1 MSKKYAILIMIA
13 LITASSRAEKPNSK
27 KKNRATKKVEVIDKK
42 QTEALD
48 ALQKQARPEEK
59 PIEVSVPEDGELEN
73 TTVET
78 LRRSDFI
85 YPSNWG
91 QAGLFR
97 IRSAESLPEGALAFG
112 IGGEFY
118 SISDAPDFGYGNRRA
133 NSIAE
138 SLFVGYSPAPKL
150 TLSAQRR
157 NSSTTFGNPQRLI
170 SSLGDFNFS
179 AQYAFEVT
187 PSLTLAPIGNFLIAS
202 NFNDLAPSGTTISGG
217 LGVASTLSFFHS
229 TDLPLFVH
237 ANILYHSPQLRT
249 TKTGPLDPEAYF
261 NFSRYHTLTFGL
273 GAEFKIYSFIP
284 FMEFI
289 HTVHTNSSLSFG
301 KSPSKLS
308 LGARMTPLNNK
319 SLAVLLGGDI
329 GVNRSVTSGVPFSP
343 GYQIIGQVS
352 YTFGLHTTE
361 RKHYFTTK
369 DVNVVDRKFVIK
381 KRINFKVGKAELLA
395 SSFGILDEIA
405 QVIKQNE
412 VKKLLIAGH
421 TDSTSNEEFNLRL
434 SLARANSV
442 KNYLVSKGVSEDI
455 LTTQGF
461 GKRKPM
467 ASNATE
473 AGRRENRRVEF
484 FIIE

>member
-1 MSKKYAILIMIA
+1 VSKKYALLIIIL
-13 LITASSRAEKPNSK
+13 LITASLRAEKPKTK
-27 KKNRATKKVEVIDKK
+27 KKKTVPKKVESVDKTHID
-42 QTEALD
+42 ELN
-48 ALQKQARPEEK
+48 ALQKQPLPEDKPIEVARPEE
-59 PIEVSVPEDGELEN
+59 GETES
-73 TTVET
+73 TTIET
-78 LRRSDFI
+78 LKRSDFI

-118 SISDAPDFGYGNRRA
+118 SISDAPDFGYGNRKA
-133 NSIAE
+133 NTIAE
-138 SLFVGYSPAPKL
+138 SLFVGYAPAPKL
-150 TLSAQRR
+150 TLSVQRR
-157 NSSTTFGNPQRLI
+157 NSSTTFGSPQRLI

-179 AQYAFEVT
+179 AQYAFELN

-217 LGVASTLSFFHS
+217 LGVASTFSFFQS
-229 TDLPLFVH
+229 SDLPLFIH

-261 NFSRYHTLTFGL
+261 NFSRYHTLTLGL
-273 GAEFKIYSFIP
+273 GVEFKINSFIP
-284 FMEFI
+284 FMEFT
-289 HTVHTNSSLSFG
+289 HTAHTNSSLGFG

-319 SLAVLLGGDI
+319 SLAILLGGDI

-381 KRINFKVGKAELLA
+381 KRINFKVGKADLLP
-395 SSFGILDEIA
+395 SSYGILDEIA

-421 TDSTSNEEFNLRL
+421 TDSTHNEDFNLRL

-442 KNYLVSKGVSEDI
+442 KNYLVSKGVSEET

>member
-1 MSKKYAILIMIA
+1 MTNKYTFFITILLLCSLVHAAPQKKTKA
-13 LITASSRAEKPNSK
+13 SRAKKAPIKSEGPSPEVLNS
-27 KKNRATKKVEVIDKK
+27 
-42 QTEALD
+42 
-48 ALQKQARPEEK
+48 LQKEPSPKEK
-59 PIEVSVPEDGELEN
+59 PIEVMTPEPEETQN

-78 LRRSDFI
+78 SRRSDFI

-112 IGGEFY
+112 IGGEFF
-118 SISDAPDFGYGNRRA
+118 SVSDAPDFGYGNRKA

-138 SLFVGYSPAPKL
+138 SLFVGYAPTPQL
-150 TLSAQRR
+150 TVSVQRR

-179 AQYAFEVT
+179 ALYAFEVT
-187 PSLTLAPIGNFLIAS
+187 PSLTLSPIGNFLIAS
-202 NFNDLAPSGTTISGG
+202 NFNDLAPAGTTISGG
-217 LGVASTLSFFHS
+217 LGVASTFSFFKS
-229 TDLPLFVH
+229 SNLPLFLH
-237 ANILYHSPQLRT
+237 ANLLYHTPQLRT
-249 TKTGPLDPEAYF
+249 TKVGPLDPEAYF
-261 NFSRYHTLTFGL
+261 NFSRYHTVTVGL
-273 GAEFKIYSFIP
+273 GVEFKIHDFIP

-289 HTVHTNSSLSFG
+289 HTAHTNSSLGFG
-301 KSPSKLS
+301 RSPSKLTV
-308 LGARMTPLNNK
+308 GAKISPLSNK
-319 SLAVLLGGDI
+319 SLAILLGGDI
-329 GVNRSVTSGVPFSP
+329 AINRSITTGVPFTP
-343 GYQIIGQVS
+343 GYQLIGQAS

-361 RKHYFTTK
+361 RKHYYTTQ

-381 KRINFKVGKAELLA
+381 KKINFRVGKADILP
-395 SSFGILDEIA
+395 SSYPLLDEIA
-405 QVIKQNE
+405 DVITKNE

-421 TDSTSNEEFNLRL
+421 TDSTANEDYNLRL

-442 KNYLVSKGVSEDI
+442 KSYLVSKGVSEDI

-461 GKRKPM
+461 GKRKPV

-473 AGRRENRRVEF
+473 AGRQINRRVEF

>member
-1 MSKKYAILIMIA
+1 MSKKHALFIIIA
-13 LITASSRAEKPNSK
+13 LLTASVHSEKPTSK
-27 KKNRATKKVEVIDKK
+27 KKTNPKKEIEAVEKSTTPD
-42 QTEALD
+42 LD
-48 ALQKQARPEEK
+48 ALQKQPRPEEK
-59 PIEVSVPEDGELEN
+59 PIEVLTTEEGGAEN

-97 IRSAESLPEGALAFG
+97 VRSAESLPEGALAFG

-118 SISDAPDFGYGNRRA
+118 SISDAPDFGYGNRKA

-138 SLFVGYSPAPKL
+138 SLFVGYAPTPKL
-150 TLSAQRR
+150 TLSVQRR
-157 NSSTTFGNPQRLI
+157 NSSTTFGEPQRLI

-179 AQYAFEVT
+179 ALYSFQVG
-187 PSLTLAPIGNFLIAS
+187 PSLTLSPIANFLIAS
-202 NFNDLAPSGTTISGG
+202 NFNELAPSGTTLSGG
-217 LGVASTLSFFHS
+217 VGVASTFSLFHS
-229 TDLPLFVH
+229 SNLPLFLH
-237 ANILYHSPQLRT
+237 ANLLYHTPQLRT
-249 TKTGPLDPEAYF
+249 TKIGPLDPEAYF
-261 NFSRYHTLTFGL
+261 NFSRYHTMTIGL
-273 GAEFKIYSFIP
+273 GVEFKIHNFIP
-284 FMEFI
+284 FMEYV
-289 HTVHTNSSLSFG
+289 HTTHTNSILGFG
-301 KSPSKLS
+301 KSPSKIT
-308 LGARMTPLNNK
+308 LGARITPLNNK
-319 SLAVLLGGDI
+319 SLAILLGGDI
-329 GVNRSVTSGVPFSP
+329 GVNRSVTSGVAFSP

-369 DVNVVDRKFVIK
+369 DVNIVDRKFVIK
-381 KRINFKVGKAELLA
+381 KRINFKVGKADLLA
-395 SSFGILDEIA
+395 SSFSLLDEIA
-405 QVIKQNE
+405 QVIQQNE

-421 TDSTSNEEFNLRL
+421 TDSTHNEDYNLRL

-442 KNYLVSKGVSEDI
+442 KNYLVSKGISEDI

-484 FIIE
+484 FILE